1 MRQNTLSVWKI
12 KHIPLLIVLPFS
24 ALLALSLIFLAIP
37 ASSEADVVLQSTYTF
52 TLSEGAY
59 LRQDGAFEREE
70 YTLVSEEQPQSEN
83 ETGKFEAVY
92 LFPSFPEEWLG
103 YYRTQETADGTLVT
117 IYKYRAA
124 SVVTIYKY
132 RAASEE
138 GNIAEFYAYDY
149 RWQGELRSI
158 AVSETSKEGE
168 LYVEAAFG
176 PSLFEQDDVTNTI
189 LFLSLGGA
197 FGALSLLS
205 FAVTIPLYLRKE
217 RKFKKT
223 L

>member
-1 MRQNTLSVWKI
+1 MRQNTLSIWRTKR
-12 KHIPLLIVLPFS
+12 IPLLIVLPF
-24 ALLALSLIFLAIP
+24 AVLLALSLIFLAIP
-37 ASSEADVVLQSTYTF
+37 ASSEADVVLQTTYNF

-103 YYRTQETADGTLVT
+103 YYRAQETADGTL
-117 IYKYRAA
+117 
-124 SVVTIYKY
+124 VTIYKY

-149 RWQGELRSI
+149 RWQGELKSI
-158 AVSETSKEGE
+158 AVSETGKEGE